1 MRLFP
6 IKLISE
12 EEQQPFIIFA
22 NKMLSLNSDLQQ
34 KRSRFLRRLQDNMP
48 GIKII
53 GALETFDNLD
63 FAGFVAELK
72 KQKIKLTLVQQDEW
86 EEYFNQYKTEC
97 QSLKT
102 QITATDKEIDK
113 KVYELYG
120 LTEEEIEVVEGK

>member
-1 MRLFP
+1 MIVL
-6 IKLISE
+6 
-12 EEQQPFIIFA
+12 
-22 NKMLSLNSDLQQ
+22 NKDLQQ
-34 KRSRFLRRLQDNMP
+34 KRSRFLRRLQENML
-48 GIKII
+48 GIKIN
-53 GALETFDNLD
+53 GALEIFDNLD

-86 EEYFNQYKTEC
+86 EGYFNQYKTEC

-102 QITATDKEIDK
+102 QIATTDKEIDN